1 MLVGEVIL
9 QRVVLLVGGFGL
21 ELEKMVLNGSKLVR
35 YSGFTFSPLTKIVGK
50 VAGFLG
56 ERS

>member
-1 MLVGEVIL
+1 M
-9 QRVVLLVGGFGL
+9 VLLVGGFGL

-35 YSGFTFSPLTKIVGK
+35 YSRFTFSPLTKIVGK